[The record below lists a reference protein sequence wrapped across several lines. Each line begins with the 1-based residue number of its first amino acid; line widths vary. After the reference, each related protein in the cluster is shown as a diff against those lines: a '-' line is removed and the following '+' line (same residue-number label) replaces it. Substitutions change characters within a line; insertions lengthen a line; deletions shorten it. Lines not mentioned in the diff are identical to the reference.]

1 MQFSKL
7 QRSSLVAAACSLG
20 LALGAVAQTPGTAT
34 GPTTAAAGDSA
45 KAGALSSADRQF
57 VQKAAMGG
65 LAEVELGKLAQQKA
79 VSDQVKKFGEHMVQD
94 HSKAND
100 ELKAIATTKGA
111 PVPADVD
118 AKHKAAMQKL
128 QKLSG
133 GEFDREYMKQMVA
146 DHKQTVSDFKKQA
159 EAGKD
164 ADLKGFAASTL
175 PKLQEHLQM
184 AQSLSD
190 ATKASKGEAGKKA
203 SY

>member
-1 MQFSKL
+1 MQRSRL
-7 QRSSLVAAACSLG
+7 QRASLVAAACSLG

-34 GPTTAAAGDSA
+34 GTNAPTAGDSA
-45 KAGALSSADRQF
+45 KAGALSSTDRQF

-79 VSDQVKKFGEHMVQD
+79 TSDQVKRFGEHMVQD
-94 HSKAND
+94 HSKAN
-100 ELKAIATTKGA
+100 EALMAIASAKGA
-111 PVPADVD
+111 PVPGELDG
-118 AKHKAAMQKL
+118 KHKAAMQKL

-164 ADLKGFAASTL
+164 AELKSFAASTL

-190 ATKASKGEAGKKA
+190 ASEGSKGQAGKKS